1 MIDFMQSGQVGD
13 FTDPP
18 APFRRTS
25 SGVVELRRGGGKIA
39 LFGAPFFL
47 AGVFMLSGAAG
58 IIPAYTES
66 GERATPVILG
76 PMGFVFLAI
85 GGVMVFGRQWL
96 ILDLGRGSVR
106 RQIGLLVPLR
116 TSERPFSEFNAV
128 VMTYDPGGSESVE
141 SYPVKLRGFA
151 AKDVKIIDPLRFD
164 ESLRMAE
171 YLAKTLH
178 LPLLDSTRGPE
189 TTVNPDHVGESLR
202 DRLSRAPETA
212 PAERPVA
219 MRSEVVRSAGETRIA
234 IPAGGL
240 KGIGDIRVLLPL
252 AVFLFA
258 MLIAIPTV
266 GKSAN
271 PRTLLVILLLI
282 FGVPSIFASVHF
294 MITGKRRKTA
304 VKASRSGLVIHRLE
318 GRKTKT
324 TVIPIHDVLDVG
336 FSTSDSAIRS
346 ARRSGYRAPEQI
358 LEHEPAIAAL
368 RKLVPNPGIVVKSR
382 SALITFGEGL
392 STDEL
397 QYLAWLLRKALA
409 G

>member
-96 ILDLGRGSVR
+96 ILDLGRGSVL

-116 TSERPFSEFNAV
+116 TSERAFSEFTAV
-128 VMTYDPGGSESVE
+128 VMTYYPGGSESVE

-171 YLAKTLH
+171 YLAKTLD
-178 LPLLDSTRGPE
+178 LPLLDSTTGPE

-212 PAERPVA
+212 PAEPPVA

-258 MLIAIPTV
+258 TLIAIPTV

-271 PRTLLVILLLI
+271 PRTLFVILLI
-282 FGVPSIFASVHF
+282 FGVPTICASVHF
-294 MITGKRRKTA
+294 MIAGKRRKTA
-304 VKASRSGLVIHRLE
+304 VNASRSGLVINRLE

-324 TVIPIHDVLDVG
+324 TVIPIDDVLDVD

-346 ARRSGYRAPEQI
+346 ARRSGYRAGEQI
-358 LEHEPAIAAL
+358 LENAPAIAAL

-382 SALITFGEGL
+382 SALIRFGEGL

-397 QYLAWLLRKALA
+397 QYLAWLLRKALT